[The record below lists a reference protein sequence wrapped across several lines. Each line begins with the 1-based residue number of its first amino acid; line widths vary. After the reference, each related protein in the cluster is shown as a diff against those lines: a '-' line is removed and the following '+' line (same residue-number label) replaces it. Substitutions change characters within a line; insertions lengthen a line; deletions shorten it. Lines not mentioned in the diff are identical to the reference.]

1 MDTRFSIYHRG
12 GKRLLDVLAGTVA
25 LIALSPLLCLIA
37 VLVRIALGAPV
48 LFRQTRVGLHE
59 KRFTI
64 LKFRSMTDKRTA
76 AGELLSDTERMT
88 RLGRFLRATSLDELP
103 ELFNVLWGDMS
114 LVGPRPLLTR
124 YQPWYRAN
132 ELKRFDVRPGITGWA
147 QINGRNSLNWDE
159 RFQRDVR
166 YVENCNLVL
175 DLKILVFTVGK
186 VLRRENVQVDT
197 SLTLPSLDD
206 ERREKLGGLGSQE
219 KELKMS
225 VDTAPNAAS
234 GSLVIIDRQPLFNK
248 GIRCQ

>member
-12 GKRLLDVLAGTVA
+12 GKRLFDVLVSTVA
-25 LIALSPLLCLIA
+25 LSALSPLLCLIA
-37 VLVRIALGAPV
+37 VLVRIVLGAPV
-48 LFRQTRVGLHE
+48 LFRQTRVGLHG
-59 KRFTI
+59 KPFTI
-64 LKFRSMTDKRTA
+64 LKFRSMTNKRAA
-76 AGELLSDTERMT
+76 AGELLSDTARMT

-103 ELFNVLWGDMS
+103 EFFNVLWGDMS

-147 QINGRNSLNWDE
+147 QINGRNSLSWDE

-206 ERREKLGGLGSQE
+206 ERREKPGGLGSHE

-225 VDTAPNAAS
+225 VDTTPNAAS
-234 GSLVIIDRQPLFNK
+234 GRLVIIDGQPLFNK

>member
-12 GKRLLDVLAGTVA
+12 GKRLFDVLASTVA

-64 LKFRSMTDKRTA
+64 LKFRSMTNKRTA

-88 RLGRFLRATSLDELP
+88 RLGRFLRASSLDELP

-147 QINGRNSLNWDE
+147 QINGRNSLGWDE
-159 RFQRDVR
+159 RFQRDVL
-166 YVENCNLVL
+166 YVENCNLVF

-197 SLTLPSLDD
+197 SLTLQSLDD
-206 ERREKLGGLGSQE
+206 ERGEKLGGLGSPAE
-219 KELKMS
+219 ERGMS
-225 VDTAPNAAS
+225 VDTAANAGS
-234 GSLVIIDRQPLFNK
+234 GHVAMIN
-248 GIRCQ
+248 